1 MENLDELYELCE
13 YLNHDLHEMNE
24 KISNANGKL
33 NNDTLSYLDK
43 LTHTMKSVKTV
54 IAMEEAEM
62 NGYSGRG
69 YSRDGMSNGSMSYEG
84 GSYGG
89 SYNSY
94 DGGSSYARGRGSNA
108 KRDNMGRYSRD
119 GYSGRRD
126 GYSRDD
132 AKEDMMHRLNDLMN
146 RTTEPQFKSELKR
159 FADELEQM

>member
-13 YLNHDLHEMNE
+13 YLDHDLKEMNE
-24 KISNANGKL
+24 KIRSTNGKL
-33 NNDTLSYLDK
+33 NNDTLAYLDK
-43 LTHTMKSVKTV
+43 LTHAMKSVKTV
-54 IAMEEAEM
+54 IAMEEAKM

-69 YSRDGMSNGSMSYEG
+69 MSYNHMPYDG
-84 GSYGG
+84 SSYG
-89 SYNSY
+89 NSY
-94 DGGSSYARGRGSNA
+94 DGHSYARGRGSDA
-108 KRDNMGRYSRD
+108 KRDAMGRYSRD
-119 GYSGRRD
+119 GYSNRRD